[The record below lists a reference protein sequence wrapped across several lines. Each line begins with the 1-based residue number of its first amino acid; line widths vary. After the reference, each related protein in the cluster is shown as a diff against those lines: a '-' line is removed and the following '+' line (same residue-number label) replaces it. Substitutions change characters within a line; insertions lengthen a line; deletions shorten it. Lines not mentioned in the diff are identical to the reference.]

1 MLTFETGAWR
11 TMADLS
17 EDGLNITY
25 RDARISCIVDSR
37 RSGGANLKI
46 CLYIYVYMTVQVS
59 EQADHPAR
67 STSHRFFSLAVV
79 LLVLKRD
86 ESAL

>member
-1 MLTFETGAWR
+1 M
-11 TMADLS
+11 
-17 EDGLNITY
+17 
-25 RDARISCIVDSR
+25 
-37 RSGGANLKI
+37 KI
-46 CLYIYVYMTVQVS
+46 CLYIYVYMTVQAS